1 MLGNASTSL
10 TVRNP
15 RCLQPPNMAAILSI
29 RSAQRQPEGT
39 PTRINGIAVTRV
51 SIAASP
57 AGSVS
62 YAVPSLHVVVTARGP
77 LARRVLATLTRSPIS
92 VVLAPGP
99 RFAVPAGWAWHQAGA
114 IRFAAPAHWSLVRNG
129 FWPCAMTSDSVLI
142 IPARNRQMPRCA
154 LSSVPPAPVPG
165 VIVAIGRS
173 VVPPASG
180 YDACRRL
187 DALRACYSTS
197 VGQGVVFDVAVFAPG
212 RQRGTL
218 VEIGLA
224 GSGAVARTIFD
235 SIRQR

>member
-1 MLGNASTSL
+1 
-10 TVRNP
+10 
-15 RCLQPPNMAAILSI
+15 MAAILPI
-29 RSAQRQPEGT
+29 QSAQDQLTGT

-51 SIAASP
+51 PIAAAP
-57 AGSVS
+57 PGSVS
-62 YAVPSLHVVVTARGP
+62 YAVPALHVVVTARGP
-77 LARRVLATLTRSPIS
+77 LARRVLATLTRSPLS

-99 RFAVPAGWAWHQAGA
+99 RFAVPAGWAWHEAGG
-114 IRFAAPAHWSLVRNG
+114 IRFAAPAHWALVRNG

-154 LSSVPPAPVPG
+154 LSPVPPTAQSG
-165 VIVAIGRS
+165 VIVAVGRS
-173 VVPPASG
+173 VVARASG

-197 VGQGVVFDVAVFAPG
+197 LHQFGMFDLAVFAPG

-235 SIRQR
+235 SIGQR